1 MYLEKFK
8 VSPIQYDDD
17 SSSIFDKK
25 TKLTF
30 YAFWKSGMIE
40 RAFIKDTKETS
51 MNNFIKSI
59 LSLFQYQ
66 LIDTEREEKDV
77 TGVCRVKYVAK
88 SSTKFF
94 KIKKE
99 CSNDFEF
106 HERLD
111 KPLGTDRRTT
121 RVNVITTSAD
131 GIVDSIHSSDS
142 FIFHIN
148 AYPNTG
154 FRIGSLFYLRQDGEI
169 KECDVIKADDIEN
182 AIKTLEG
189 FKEINLFPEFE
200 NKADEPTVSYF
211 K

>member
-1 MYLEKFK
+1 
-8 VSPIQYDDD
+8 
-17 SSSIFDKK
+17 
-25 TKLTF
+25 
-30 YAFWKSGMIE
+30 
-40 RAFIKDTKETS
+40 

-59 LSLFQYQ
+59 LSLFQFQ
-66 LIDTEREEKDV
+66 LLDTEREEKDV

-111 KPLGTDRRTT
+111 KPLGTDRRFT
-121 RVNVITTSAD
+121 RVNVITTTAD

-142 FIFHIN
+142 FMFHIN

-154 FRIGSLFYLRQDGEI
+154 FKVGSLFYLRQDGEI
-169 KECDVIKADDIEN
+169 KDCEVLKVDDIED
-182 AIKTLEG
+182 AIKTLNG
-189 FKEINLFPEFE
+189 FKEINLAPDFE
-200 NKADEPTVSYF
+200 NKTNAPTVSF
-211 K
+211 KIKDLN

>member
-1 MYLEKFK
+1 M
-8 VSPIQYDDD
+8 SPTQYEDD

-30 YAFWKSGMIE
+30 YAFWKSGIIE
-40 RAFIKDTKETS
+40 KAFIKDTKETS

-59 LSLFQYQ
+59 LSLFQFQ
-66 LIDTEREEKDV
+66 LLDTEREEKDV

-88 SSTKFF
+88 SSTKYF

-99 CSNDFEF
+99 CSNDFDY
-106 HERLD
+106 HKRLD
-111 KPLGTDRRTT
+111 KPLGTDMRLT
-121 RVNVITTSAD
+121 RVNVITTTAD

-142 FIFHIN
+142 FVFHIN

-154 FRIGSLFYLRQDGEI
+154 FKVGSLFYLRQDGEI
-169 KECDVIKADDIEN
+169 KECDVLKVDDIED

-189 FKEINLFPEFE
+189 FKEINLLPDFE
-200 NKADEPTVSYF
+200 NKSDEPTVSF
-211 K
+211 SKLIKIN